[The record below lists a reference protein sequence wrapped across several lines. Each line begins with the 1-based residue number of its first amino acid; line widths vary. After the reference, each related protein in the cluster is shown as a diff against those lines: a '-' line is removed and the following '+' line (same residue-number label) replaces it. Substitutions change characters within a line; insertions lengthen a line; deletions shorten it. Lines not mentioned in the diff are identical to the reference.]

1 MHTIVTTGSKRVNQ
15 LITNN
20 NTVKICLKKHN
31 ARSVQFWFHL
41 SNTQSPSN
49 YSKLTSSLL
58 KKKSKMELEQRG
70 SKQSN

>member
-1 MHTIVTTGSKRVNQ
+1 MKHNMCWSKRVNQ

-20 NTVKICLKKHN
+20 NTVKICLNKHN

-58 KKKSKMELEQRG
+58 KKNIKWS
-70 SKQSN
+70 